1 MTSDAE
7 FDSIRPY
14 LNNEIN
20 SATERLSKSTEFL
33 SVFTHLT
40 KTDPDFIIQSLS
52 EIDTRDEFQKKFFGP
67 AIQAIIKHS
76 SDGLTVN
83 GLEHLKKDYTYLFIS
98 NHRDIILDSAI
109 LNLLLRENGFKYTQ
123 AAIGSN
129 LLVNTWVTDLV
140 KLNSCFVIERD
151 IPVREMIASSGLR
164 SKYLR
169 DTILEGENSVWIAQ
183 REGRT
188 KNGSD
193 KTQPSLLKMFKMSG
207 PKEFADNF
215 RELRIVPLSISYEW
229 EPCDD
234 LKTSEL
240 YTKTVSEYMK
250 TPEEDMRS
258 MQTGLAAYKGRINFT
273 IDKPI
278 DSELNDIA
286 TLPSNGERIEA
297 LAHLIDSKIQRNF
310 KLWPNN
316 YIAYD
321 LVHSGNKFSKFYTEQ
336 EKENFIHTMSHK
348 IDRLEGNRSLL
359 NNIYLEIYA
368 NPVKNSL
375 QTENTVK

>member
-40 KTDPDFIIQSLS
+40 KVDPNFIIQSLS
-52 EIDTRDEFQKKFFGP
+52 EIHTRDEFQKKFFGL

-76 SDGLTVN
+76 SDGLTVS
-83 GLEHLKKDYTYLFIS
+83 GLDNLEKDKTYLFIS

-109 LNLLLRENGFKYTQ
+109 LNLLLRENGYKYTQ

-151 IPVREMIASSGLR
+151 IPVREMIASSALR
-164 SKYLR
+164 SRYLR
-169 DTILEGENSVWIAQ
+169 EIVSEGENSVWIAQ

-188 KNGSD
+188 KNGND

-207 PKEFADNF
+207 PKEFAENF

-240 YTKTVSEYMK
+240 YTKTVSEYIK

-278 DSELNDIA
+278 DSELNQIA
-286 TLPSNGERIEA
+286 TLTSNGERIEA
-297 LAHLIDSKIQRNF
+297 LAHLIDSKIYSNF

-336 EKENFIHTMSHK
+336 EKENFIHTMANK

-375 QTENTVK
+375 QIENAVK

>member
-1 MTSDAE
+1 MISDTE

-14 LNNEIN
+14 LDEEVNAE
-20 SATERLSKSTEFL
+20 SKKLGTSEGFLTVFSRLSKIDNEKIVAAL
-33 SVFTHLT
+33 SN
-40 KTDPDFIIQSLS
+40 IN
-52 EIDTRDEFQKKFFGP
+52 TRDEFQQKFFGP
-67 AIQAIIKHS
+67 VIEAMIAIS
-76 SDGLTVN
+76 SDGMTIE
-83 GLEHLKKDYTYLFIS
+83 GLENISPDETYLFIS

-109 LNLLLRENGFKYTQ
+109 LNVCLRNNGYKYTQ

-129 LLVNTWVTDLV
+129 LLVNDWVTSLV

-151 IPVREMIASSGLR
+151 IPVREMIASSALR
-164 SKYLR
+164 SSYIR
-169 DTILEGENSVWIAQ
+169 ETVCEGNNSVWIAQ

-188 KNGSD
+188 KNGDD

-207 PKEFADNF
+207 TKDFVENF
-215 RELRIVPLSISYEW
+215 RELKIVPLSISYEW

-240 YTKTVSEYMK
+240 YTKTVSEYVK

-258 MQTGLAAYKGRINFT
+258 MQTGLAAYKGRIHFS

-278 DSELNDIA
+278 DEELNVIGQ
-286 TLPSNGERIEA
+286 LSSNGEKIEA
-297 LAHLIDSKIQRNF
+297 LAHLIDSKIYKNY

-321 LVHSGNKFSKFYTEQ
+321 LIHSGNKFAKLYS
-336 EKENFIHTMSHK
+336 EKEKEKFIQTMAKKVDK
-348 IDRLEGNRSLL
+348 IQGNKSLL
-359 NNIYLEIYA
+359 NNIYLEMYA
-368 NPVKNSL
+368 NPVKNSG
-375 QTENTVK
+375 TKENTVK

>member
-20 SATERLSKSTEFL
+20 HATERLSKSTEFL

-40 KTDPDFIIQSLS
+40 KVDPNFIIQSLS
-52 EIDTRDEFQKKFFGP
+52 EIHTRDEFQKKFFGP

-76 SDGLTVN
+76 SDGLTVS
-83 GLEHLKKDYTYLFIS
+83 GLENLEKDKTYLFIS

-109 LNLLLRENGFKYTQ
+109 LNLLLRENSYKYTQ

-151 IPVREMIASSGLR
+151 IPVREMIASSALR
-164 SKYLR
+164 SRYLR
-169 DTILEGENSVWIAQ
+169 EIVSEGENSVWIAQ

-188 KNGSD
+188 KNGND

-207 PKEFADNF
+207 PKEFAENF

-240 YTKTVSEYMK
+240 YTKTVSEYIK

-278 DSELNDIA
+278 DSELNQIA
-286 TLPSNGERIEA
+286 TLTSNGERIEA
-297 LAHLIDSKIQRNF
+297 LAHLIDSKIYRNF

-336 EKENFIHTMSHK
+336 EKENFIHTMANK

-375 QTENTVK
+375 QIESAVK